1 MTTLT
6 CFFLI
11 SMKVTVTYLATQL
24 CISSSNDND
33 AVDDDD
39 DDEVKVHRPCK
50 TDVFYYHLNPLM
62 FFTV

>member
-1 MTTLT
+1 
-6 CFFLI
+6 
-11 SMKVTVTYLATQL
+11 MKVTVTYLATQL
-24 CISSSNDND
+24 CISSTNDND